1 MSQAEEETKADV
13 KTVEGILKLTGNDE
27 LKFGLLIGLVELQQ
41 ASNKDVVDTVL
52 HLLVGGEFD
61 IESNFII
68 QDPQNILHMLKL
80 LASCPHTLQA
90 EIWSVFTAMLK
101 KSRRNLHACTEVG
114 LITLSLELLKDAD
127 EVTAVGREMQGAVHD
142 LIIDMLGALAS
153 YSITVKEL
161 KCVFSL
167 MKARNNVWQRHS
179 TKLISVLR
187 HMPQRQGPD
196 EFFSFPGKK
205 GSHIAL
211 PPIKTW
217 PYQNGWTFS
226 CWIRLDP
233 VTGVNVEREKPYL
246 YCFRTSKGI
255 GYSAHFVG
263 GSLVITS
270 MKIKGKGFQHCVKY
284 DFQPRQWYMITLVHV
299 YNRWSKSE
307 VRCYVD
313 GQLNSSAD
321 MSWLVSTSDPFDK
334 CYIGSSVDGD
344 PEEMFC
350 GQMST
355 LYLFSDA
362 LLPQQIL
369 AMYHLGPGY
378 KSQFRFDNES
388 LNMVS
393 DAHERRI
400 KMRDFKKLQEMGLW
414 LQDVFQVLYDGKLTS
429 AIVFMY
435 NPIACDS
442 QLCLESSPKGN
453 QSYFL
458 HSPHAMMCQEVKAV
472 ITHSIHSTLHSLGG
486 VQILFPLFGQLDLPV
501 DRGPDKA
508 SEVDYSTCANLI
520 GLLGDLIECS
530 PAIQQQMVQNRGFL
544 VISYLLEKSSRDH
557 ITPAVLEAFLKLTE
571 FLVELP
577 TGGILLKYLFDYILF
592 NPQLWVH
599 TSVEVQ
605 TKLYCYLATEF
616 ISNAQIYNNIRRVSA
631 VLQTMHSLKYYYW
644 VVNPLDRSGVQPKA
658 LDGPRPT
665 RDEIIKLRSFM
676 LMYVKELIIKGHGI
690 LEDELQSMLN
700 YLTTLHED
708 DNLIDVLELLVQ
720 LMSEHPASMVPAF
733 DQKNGV
739 RTIFKLLASQNEDIR
754 LFSLRLLGLFLM
766 RSTYRRKQ
774 DAMSPHNLF
783 SLLAERLMLHTPNI
797 SMSTYNVLFEILTER
812 MNKENIKVR
821 QEEPDSTFR
830 IENSAIL
837 KVVAT
842 MIRQSKPT
850 PEVLEVKKT
859 FLSDLTIL
867 CNNNKDN
874 RRTVLQMSVW
884 QDWLFS
890 LAYIYPRNSEQQRI
904 TDMVMALFKMLLHH
918 AIKFEFGGWRVWID
932 TLAILHSKVAY
943 EDFKIHM
950 SKMYQQFE
958 QHRTDNISDPSE
970 LQQRPISTISGLSDD
985 QSSRPAHKSSV
996 KISEVSDAEAEAI
1009 TNGNSDE
1016 KEKHSGDKSE
1026 KKSQEAKEKPV
1037 SEVET
1042 AAEGQGDTSA
1052 ENKKKEDTTDKPQGE
1067 VNGQGKESNSE
1078 ESKLDSAAGGEAES
1092 NGYEEHSLF
1101 KSADKGNSAKT
1112 SQESAQNGPG
1122 VPTLQRNPSNASR
1135 GGGHIFSPGPRA
1147 PAFRIP
1153 EFRWSFLHQKLL
1165 SDLLFAV
1172 ETDIQV
1178 WKSHSTK
1185 NVIDF
1190 VNANENHIYVVNVTH
1205 MISQLADNLITS
1217 CGGLLPLLAA
1227 ATSQNGE
1234 IEILEPNQGLSIEQA
1249 VMILQRIMYMTDIL
1263 VFASSTNFSEL
1274 ENEKNMPSGGIL
1286 RQCLR
1291 LVCTSAVR
1299 NCLECRHRYQ
1309 GHGGSEPPSP
1319 ATNKPINGVDPIHS
1333 LIGGSHPSAK
1343 NIVENLAGQT
1353 TPIKDPE
1360 RLLQDMD
1367 INRLRAVV
1375 YRDVEETKQAQFL
1388 ALAIVYFCSV
1398 LMVSKYRDILEPPS
1412 PAATPTAAA
1421 APGSREGSGG
1431 LSWQKITS
1439 SAMPLLPESGSSTSS
1454 IASFSIKSSEESSQ
1468 GEVKPDTSVNKLD
1481 GGTVKKEETTL
1492 KKQETTPAVINNKDA
1507 SPVPVT
1513 QGNVKTEGSVGDKQV
1528 KSETGKITTVGEGN
1542 VAGEETKTEDQT
1554 KETAKETPKVEDES
1568 KIVVEAEVNVL
1579 AKEETGTTESEKS
1592 NTNSDDIN
1600 ENVEEKNNDVS
1611 EKENSSPET
1620 GKDSQDE
1627 DKKDEVAKEDEKKE
1641 NDKEEN
1647 TGEKEESTVTK
1658 EENDGEK
1665 KENDVEKEENND
1677 DIEKPVEP
1685 VEEVLGKEASEAAEA
1700 PSNTS
1705 EALEQIAEDTDSTRF
1720 NKLDDEDGSSEDMA
1734 ERQAGEGEEE
1744 EEEEDDD
1751 AESDK
1756 GGLERGT
1763 EDSDTSSQQQQQP
1776 DEGELSPQQVQL
1788 EVDEQ
1793 QPKVEQPAE
1802 AEQQPKVEQ
1811 PAEAEQQPKVEQP
1824 AEAEQQQEQAVE
1836 QPAQEAQQAQEVE
1849 TQATTSKE
1857 ETEEKEE
1864 AKEEDAEAKNIEKEA
1879 ETEKKEEEAEGA
1891 AGDEVDDHKL
1901 PVVDE
1906 TKMEDVDLKE
1916 DSETS
1921 KGARGEQR
1929 PERAE
1934 GEEPRENKPIS
1945 SISLAHKTS
1954 DQDGA
1959 NGGQKPSAL
1968 ELNINP
1974 PIHNLLSYQMDT
1986 GTLTE
1991 RLERA
1996 LGSVAP
2002 LLREVFVDFAP
2013 FLSKTLIGSH
2023 GQELLIGGGGLVTL
2037 KQSTSVVELVML
2049 LCSQEWQN
2057 SLQKHAGLAFIELV
2071 NEGRL
2076 LAHATRDHIVR
2087 VANEAE
2093 FILNRMRAEDVQKHA
2108 DFESTCAQ
2116 AMMERR
2122 EEEKLCDHLIK
2133 SAKRRDHS
2141 IALKQR
2147 DKILNI
2153 LQNKH
2158 GAWGVD
2164 ALQQNSEFWK
2174 LDIWEDDSRRR
2185 RRMVKNPLGSS
2196 HPEATLKAAIEHGAA
2211 EDAINAAR
2219 DAFHAH
2225 LATLKKTQRE
2235 TTDFTDEELVMEE
2248 KDVDQEF
2255 SGPVALSTPCKLIA
2269 PGVAVNGTM
2278 SITKNELYFEMDDE
2292 DSQNKKMDIK
2302 VLAYIDFLHGK
2313 WNFSEI
2319 RAIFSRRYLLQNV
2332 AIEIFMANRTAVM
2345 FAFPDHVTVKK
2356 VINALPRVGVGIKYG
2371 LQQARRVSMASG
2383 KQLFKLSN
2391 MTQKWQKREIS
2402 NFDYIMYLNT
2412 IAGRTYNDLNQ
2423 YPVFP
2428 WVLVNY
2434 DSEQLD
2440 LSSANSYRD
2449 LSKPIGALN
2458 ETRKAYFEERFSSWE
2473 HDQIPPF
2480 HYGTHYSTSAFTL
2493 NWLIRVEPFTT
2504 MFLNLQ
2510 GGKFDH
2516 PNRIFN
2522 SISQAWK
2529 NCQRDTS
2536 DVKEL
2541 IPEFFCLPEMF
2552 SNSNKYSLGKQED
2565 GSVVGDVELPPW
2577 AKTAEEFVRINKMAL
2592 ESEFVSCQIHNW
2604 IDLIFGYKQ
2613 RGPEAVRAT
2622 NVFYYLTYEGS
2633 VNLETM
2639 TDPVMKEAIENQI
2652 RSFGQTPTQLLT
2664 EPHPPRSS
2672 VMHLLIEKNQDRRS
2686 IINKS
2691 PMMFSKNQEDVC
2703 MIMKFLSNSP
2713 VTHVAANTHPA
2724 VPVPAVT
2731 SISCNHNY
2739 AINRWNNNYTPQG
2752 NAASFSSDKADP
2764 AAPPNLPLAMD
2775 QLLVM
2780 NTGLQKRTLGDNFDQ
2795 RLPVNHHSFVT
2806 TADNRFLFACGF
2818 WDKSFRI
2825 YHLDTARIVQVI
2837 FGHFDVVTCVARS
2850 ECNVSQD
2857 CYVITGSKD
2866 CTVMVWMFSAK
2877 SQAVL
2882 GDNNSK
2888 GVDMPTPRTV
2898 LTGHQSEITCVA
2910 TIAELGLVVSGS
2922 KDGPSLVHS
2931 LTGDLLHSLEPPS
2944 TCVSP
2949 RLITISRE
2957 AYILL
2962 TYDRGSICMFS
2973 INGKLLHFME
2983 HKDMLQSVILSRDGQ
2998 YMILGGNGGV
3008 VEVWRAHDFSH
3019 LYAYPVCDSAIRSLA
3034 LTHDHRFLIAGLATG
3049 CLLVFNIDFNK
3060 WHHEFQERYT

>member
-1 MSQAEEETKADV
+1 MSKAEEEGGEDV
-13 KTVEGILKLTGNDE
+13 KTVEGILKLKGNDE
-27 LKFGLLIGLVELQQ
+27 LKFGLLIGLIELQQ

-52 HLLVGGEFD
+52 YLLVGGEFD
-61 IESNFII
+61 IESNFVI

-90 EIWSVFTAMLK
+90 EVWSVFTAMLK

-114 LITLSLELLKDAD
+114 LISRALDLLKDAD
-127 EVTAVGREMQGAVHD
+127 EVTAD

-161 KCVFSL
+161 KYMFAL
-167 MKARNNVWQRHS
+167 LKARNNIWQRHS

-217 PYQNGWTFS
+217 PYQSGWTFS

-246 YCFRTSKGI
+246 YSFRTSKGI

-263 GSLVITS
+263 GSLVITA

-284 DFQPRQWYMITLVHV
+284 DFQPRQWYMISIVHV

-334 CYIGSSVDGD
+334 CFIGSSVDGD
-344 PEEMFC
+344 PEDMFC

-355 LYLFSDA
+355 IYMFSDA
-362 LLPQQIL
+362 LLPQQVL

-378 KSQFRFDNES
+378 K
-388 LNMVS
+388 
-393 DAHERRI
+393 
-400 KMRDFKKLQEMGLW
+400 
-414 LQDVFQVLYDGKLTS
+414 VLYDGKLTVS
-429 AIVFMY
+429 IVFMY

-458 HSPHAMMCQEVKAV
+458 HSPHAMMCQDVKAV

-501 DRGPDKA
+501 DRGPDKPC
-508 SEVDYSTCANLI
+508 EVDYTTCANLI

-530 PAIQQQMVQNRGFL
+530 PSIQQQMVQNRGFL
-544 VISYLLEKSSRDH
+544 VISYLLEKSSREH

-577 TGGILLKYLFDYILF
+577 TGVIMLKYLFDYILF

-616 ISNAQIYNNIRRVSA
+616 ISNAQIYNKIRRVSA

-720 LMSEHPASMVPAF
+720 LMAEHPSSMVPAF

-739 RTIFKLLASQNEDIR
+739 RTIFKLLASQSEDIR

-774 DAMSPHNLF
+774 DAMNPHNLF
-783 SLLAERLMLHTPNI
+783 SLLAERLMLHTQNI
-797 SMSTYNVLFEILTER
+797 SMSTYLVLFEILTER
-812 MNKENIKVR
+812 MNQENIKVR
-821 QEEPDSTFR
+821 KEEPESTFR
-830 IENSAIL
+830 VENSAIL

-850 PEVLEVKKT
+850 AEVLEVKKT

-890 LAYIYPRNSEQQRI
+890 LSYIYPRNSEQQRI

-970 LQQRPISTISGLSDD
+970 LKHRPISTISGLSDD
-985 QSSRPAHKSSV
+985 QNARPAHKSSV
-996 KISEVSDAEAEAI
+996 KISEVSDEEAEAI
-1009 TNGNSDE
+1009 TNGNKQEED
-1016 KEKHSGDKSE
+1016 KERVERKDNNN
-1026 KKSQEAKEKPV
+1026 EAKEEKV
-1037 SEVET
+1037 EKREDGGEVAEAERGSQGDGDGVT
-1042 AAEGQGDTSA
+1042 QAGAEGGVKNGDVDSQLEQHQVQPQA
-1052 ENKKKEDTTDKPQGE
+1052 TTDKPRTQSQSEDPELKAAKGRE
-1067 VNGQGKESNSE
+1067 TFPNGF
-1078 ESKLDSAAGGEAES
+1078 DDP
-1092 NGYEEHSLF
+1092 SLF
-1101 KSADKGNSAKT
+1101 KSSDKGGARPKFT
-1112 SQESAQNGPG
+1112 QEVGQDGPG
-1122 VPTLQRNPSNASR
+1122 VPTLQRNPSTASR

-1185 NVIDF
+1185 TVIDF
-1190 VNANENHIYVVNVTH
+1190 VNSSENHIYVVNVTH

-1249 VMILQRIMYMTDIL
+1249 VLILQRIMYMTDIL

-1299 NCLECRHRYQ
+1299 NCLECRHRYP
-1309 GHGGSEPPSP
+1309 GHGSSEPPSP

-1333 LIGGSHPSAK
+1333 LIGGSHPSTK

-1360 RLLQDMD
+1360 KLLQDMD

-1412 PAATPTAAA
+1412 PAATPTAASA
-1421 APGSREGSGG
+1421 LGNKEGSGAP
-1431 LSWQKITS
+1431 SWQKITS

-1454 IASFSIKSSEESSQ
+1454 IASVSIKSSEESIHSN
-1468 GEVKPDTSVNKLD
+1468 GKYDSSGGTRKSDPVHVNKLETASLASD
-1481 GGTVKKEETTL
+1481 KQTARTLDSDKKGDTHEKPVNDKNKADELVSKNEKESKEDEL
-1492 KKQETTPAVINNKDA
+1492 KKKNEATVNPDTAVAESSQVISLEVPAVEESSANNA
-1507 SPVPVT
+1507 AEA
-1513 QGNVKTEGSVGDKQV
+1513 QGKL
-1528 KSETGKITTVGEGN
+1528 TV
-1542 VAGEETKTEDQT
+1542 A
-1554 KETAKETPKVEDES
+1554 
-1568 KIVVEAEVNVL
+1568 AEVNVMAAVGDGGVSGDENRKDDVQGGEIAPG
-1579 AKEETGTTESEKS
+1579 AKDGEVAA
-1592 NTNSDDIN
+1592 
-1600 ENVEEKNNDVS
+1600 VEEMQ
-1611 EKENSSPET
+1611 EKV
-1620 GKDSQDE
+1620 
-1627 DKKDEVAKEDEKKE
+1627 DEVQR
-1641 NDKEEN
+1641 N
-1647 TGEKEESTVTK
+1647 GEVKEESKSCDQTS
-1658 EENDGEK
+1658 GEFEK
-1665 KENDVEKEENND
+1665 SDVEESQVTDKSEGEQTAVESKESSDKTIASGN
-1677 DIEKPVEP
+1677 IETPQSKGSVGSGLPETKGSVDSESAETKVSVDNESAELPSVQEP
-1685 VEEVLGKEASEAAEA
+1685 SPGVQGPAEG
-1700 PSNTS
+1700 
-1705 EALEQIAEDTDSTRF
+1705 EDTDSTRI
-1720 NKLDDEDGSSEDMA
+1720 NKLDDGDSIEDPNEREEGEGKEDGDQDTDATSDKAISERSA
-1734 ERQAGEGEEE
+1734 EGSETMSQQQA
-1744 EEEEDDD
+1744 EEEDQD
-1751 AESDK
+1751 
-1756 GGLERGT
+1756 
-1763 EDSDTSSQQQQQP
+1763 
-1776 DEGELSPQQVQL
+1776 
-1788 EVDEQ
+1788 
-1793 QPKVEQPAE
+1793 
-1802 AEQQPKVEQ
+1802 
-1811 PAEAEQQPKVEQP
+1811 
-1824 AEAEQQQEQAVE
+1824 EQQQEQEKSEGEEQKPVE
-1836 QPAQEAQQAQEVE
+1836 PEQEKDVQESVAQVE
-1849 TQATTSKE
+1849 NKE
-1857 ETEEKEE
+1857 ETTLESSDDDSTEGQKPEGEKSIEEQKKEITQEGVKEE
-1864 AKEEDAEAKNIEKEA
+1864 NKS
-1879 ETEKKEEEAEGA
+1879 
-1891 AGDEVDDHKL
+1891 
-1901 PVVDE
+1901 VDE

-1916 DSETS
+1916 DSDAP
-1921 KGARGEQR
+1921 KGQRNEQR

-1934 GEEPRENKPIS
+1934 GEESGENSKPIS
-1945 SISLAHKTS
+1945 SISLAHKPA

-1959 NGGQKPSAL
+1959 SGGQKPSAL
-1968 ELNINP
+1968 ELNISP
-1974 PIHNLLSYQMDT
+1974 PIHNLLTYQMDS

-2141 IALKQR
+2141 IAIKQK

-2164 ALQQNSEFWK
+2164 ADQLSREFWK

-2185 RRMVKNPLGSS
+2185 RRMIRNALGSS
-2196 HPEATLKAAIEHGAA
+2196 HPEATLKAALEHGAA

-2235 TTDFTDEELVMEE
+2235 TTDFTDEELIMDE
-2248 KDVDQEF
+2248 KDVEQEF

-2278 SITKNELYFEMDDE
+2278 SITKNELYFEMDD
-2292 DSQNKKMDIK
+2292 DDAPNKKMD
-2302 VLAYIDFLHGK
+2302 
-2313 WNFSEI
+2313 
-2319 RAIFSRRYLLQNV
+2319 
-2332 AIEIFMANRTAVM
+2332 
-2345 FAFPDHVTVKK
+2345 
-2356 VINALPRVGVGIKYG
+2356 
-2371 LQQARRVSMASG
+2371 
-2383 KQLFKLSN
+2383 
-2391 MTQKWQKREIS
+2391 
-2402 NFDYIMYLNT
+2402 
-2412 IAGRTYNDLNQ
+2412 
-2423 YPVFP
+2423 
-2428 WVLVNY
+2428 
-2434 DSEQLD
+2434 
-2440 LSSANSYRD
+2440 
-2449 LSKPIGALN
+2449 SK
-2458 ETRKAYFEERFSSWE
+2458 
-2473 HDQIPPF
+2473 
-2480 HYGTHYSTSAFTL
+2480 
-2493 NWLIRVEPFTT
+2493 
-2504 MFLNLQ
+2504 
-2510 GGKFDH
+2510 
-2516 PNRIFN
+2516 
-2522 SISQAWK
+2522 
-2529 NCQRDTS
+2529 
-2536 DVKEL
+2536 
-2541 IPEFFCLPEMF
+2541 
-2552 SNSNKYSLGKQED
+2552 
-2565 GSVVGDVELPPW
+2565 
-2577 AKTAEEFVRINKMAL
+2577 
-2592 ESEFVSCQIHNW
+2592 
-2604 IDLIFGYKQ
+2604 
-2613 RGPEAVRAT
+2613 
-2622 NVFYYLTYEGS
+2622 
-2633 VNLETM
+2633 
-2639 TDPVMKEAIENQI
+2639 
-2652 RSFGQTPTQLLT
+2652 
-2664 EPHPPRSS
+2664 
-2672 VMHLLIEKNQDRRS
+2672 
-2686 IINKS
+2686 
-2691 PMMFSKNQEDVC
+2691 
-2703 MIMKFLSNSP
+2703 
-2713 VTHVAANTHPA
+2713 
-2724 VPVPAVT
+2724 
-2731 SISCNHNY
+2731 
-2739 AINRWNNNYTPQG
+2739 
-2752 NAASFSSDKADP
+2752 
-2764 AAPPNLPLAMD
+2764 
-2775 QLLVM
+2775 
-2780 NTGLQKRTLGDNFDQ
+2780 
-2795 RLPVNHHSFVT
+2795 
-2806 TADNRFLFACGF
+2806 
-2818 WDKSFRI
+2818 
-2825 YHLDTARIVQVI
+2825 
-2837 FGHFDVVTCVARS
+2837 
-2850 ECNVSQD
+2850 
-2857 CYVITGSKD
+2857 
-2866 CTVMVWMFSAK
+2866 
-2877 SQAVL
+2877 
-2882 GDNNSK
+2882 
-2888 GVDMPTPRTV
+2888 
-2898 LTGHQSEITCVA
+2898 
-2910 TIAELGLVVSGS
+2910 
-2922 KDGPSLVHS
+2922 
-2931 LTGDLLHSLEPPS
+2931 
-2944 TCVSP
+2944 
-2949 RLITISRE
+2949 
-2957 AYILL
+2957 
-2962 TYDRGSICMFS
+2962 
-2973 INGKLLHFME
+2973 
-2983 HKDMLQSVILSRDGQ
+2983 
-2998 YMILGGNGGV
+2998 
-3008 VEVWRAHDFSH
+3008 
-3019 LYAYPVCDSAIRSLA
+3019 
-3034 LTHDHRFLIAGLATG
+3034 
-3049 CLLVFNIDFNK
+3049 
-3060 WHHEFQERYT
+3060 

>member
-1 MSQAEEETKADV
+1 MSSTPNGEGVEDV
-13 KTVEGILKLTGNDE
+13 KTVEGILKLKGNDE
-27 LKFGLLIGLVELQQ
+27 LKFGLLIGLIELQQ

-52 HLLVGGEFD
+52 YLLVGGEFD
-61 IESNFII
+61 IESNFVI
-68 QDPQNILHMLKL
+68 QDPLNILHMLKL
-80 LASCPHTLQA
+80 LGSCPNTLQA

-114 LITLSLELLKDAD
+114 LITRALDLLKTAD
-127 EVTAVGREMQGAVHD
+127 EVTAAARLVQQSIFD
-142 LIIDMLGALAS
+142 LIIDMLGTLAS

-161 KCVFSL
+161 KYMFAL

-187 HMPQRQGPD
+187 HMPHRQGPD

-217 PYQNGWTFS
+217 PHQNGWTFS

-263 GSLVITS
+263 GSLVITA

-284 DFQPRQWYMITLVHV
+284 DFQPRQWYMVSIVHV

-313 GQLNSSAD
+313 GQLHTSAD

-334 CYIGSSVDGD
+334 CLIGSSVEGD

-355 LYLFSDA
+355 IYLFSDA

-378 KSQFRFDNES
+378 KSQFRFENES

-393 DAHERRI
+393 DAHERMV
-400 KMRDFKKLQEMGLW
+400 KMQDCKKLQEMGLW

-458 HSPHAMMCQEVKAV
+458 HSPHAMMCQDVKAV

-501 DRGPDKA
+501 DRGPDKPQ
-508 SEVDYSTCANLI
+508 EIDYTTCANLI

-530 PAIQQQMVQNRGFL
+530 PAIQQQMLQNRGFL
-544 VISYLLEKSSRDH
+544 VISYLLEKSSREH
-557 ITPAVLEAFLKLTE
+557 ITPAVLEAFLKVTE
-571 FLVELP
+571 FLVDLNN
-577 TGGILLKYLFDYILF
+577 GGIMLKYLFDYILF

-616 ISNAQIYNNIRRVSA
+616 INNAQIYNNIRRVSA

-644 VVNPLDRSGVQPKA
+644 VVNPLDRSGVQPKG

-665 RDEIIKLRSFM
+665 RDEIVKLRSFM
-676 LMYVKELIIKGHGI
+676 LLYVKELIIKGHGI
-690 LEDELQSMLN
+690 LEDELQSLLN

-708 DNLIDVLELLVQ
+708 DNLIDVLELLVH
-720 LMSEHPASMVPAF
+720 LMAEHPASMVPAF

-783 SLLAERLMLHTPNI
+783 SLLAERLMLHTQNI
-797 SMSTYNVLFEILTER
+797 SMSTYIVLFEILTER
-812 MNKENIKVR
+812 MSQENVKVR
-821 QEEPDSTFR
+821 KEEPESTFR

-850 PEVLEVKKT
+850 AEVLEVKKT

-918 AIKFEFGGWRVWID
+918 AIKYEFGGWRVWID

-958 QHRTDNISDPSE
+958 QNRTDNISDPSE
-970 LQQRPISTISGLSDD
+970 LQHRPISTISGLSDPE
-985 QSSRPAHKSSV
+985 QANRPVRKSSV

-1009 TNGNSDE
+1009 KNGAKAE
-1016 KEKHSGDKSE
+1016 KIKEESPE
-1026 KKSQEAKEKPV
+1026 AEAKEAEAGASGDVVKEEKG
-1037 SEVET
+1037 SAQEDGGEGET
-1042 AAEGQGDTSA
+1042 EGAG
-1052 ENKKKEDTTDKPQGE
+1052 KHKEDSARKQSLSDEPKLEAAKP
-1067 VNGQGKESNSE
+1067 
-1078 ESKLDSAAGGEAES
+1078 AEKFT
-1092 NGYEEHSLF
+1092 NGYDDPSLF
-1101 KSADKGNSAKT
+1101 KSSDRSDEAQPKNKSNSV
-1112 SQESAQNGPG
+1112 QMEGPG
-1122 VPTLQRNPSNASR
+1122 IPSLQRNPSIASR

-1185 NVIDF
+1185 TVIDF
-1190 VNANENHIYVVNVTH
+1190 VNSSENHIYVVNVTH

-1249 VMILQRIMYMTDIL
+1249 VLILQRIMYMTDIL

-1299 NCLECRHRYQ
+1299 NCLECRHRYP
-1309 GHGGSEPPSP
+1309 GRGPSEPPSP
-1319 ATNKPINGVDPIHS
+1319 ATNKPLNGVDPIHS

-1360 RLLQDMD
+1360 KLLQDMD

-1412 PAATPTAAA
+1412 PAATPTTATSA
-1421 APGSREGSGG
+1421 GSKDGSGAPTY
-1431 LSWQKITS
+1431 QKITS
-1439 SAMPLLPESGSSTSS
+1439 SAMPLLPESSSSS
-1454 IASFSIKSSEESSQ
+1454 VVSVKSSEESVQ
-1468 GEVKPDTSVNKLD
+1468 GDGKSDISMPLKSEPIKKLENEGMKENELMPETNKGKHSSSDHQLKED
-1481 GGTVKKEETTL
+1481 GNEGIA
-1492 KKQETTPAVINNKDA
+1492 KQENDKSSGQPEAPDQQGASAEESLSSHQAVDGA
-1507 SPVPVT
+1507 SQVT
-1513 QGNVKTEGSVGDKQV
+1513 V
-1528 KSETGKITTVGEGN
+1528 I
-1542 VAGEETKTEDQT
+1542 
-1554 KETAKETPKVEDES
+1554 
-1568 KIVVEAEVNVL
+1568 AEVNLVS
-1579 AKEETGTTESEKS
+1579 AEPDSDVVNKIDTESATES
-1592 NTNSDDIN
+1592 VVQDDITTTAG
-1600 ENVEEKNNDVS
+1600 EVQDSVQSKS
-1611 EKENSSPET
+1611 LENSSKEKQT
-1620 GKDSQDE
+1620 NESIEKDANNRVDHVLEGVEVTSSTQLAGE
-1627 DKKDEVAKEDEKKE
+1627 DKKLNNAEAKGENVLSQDNQENETNSKDNTNAEKLATID
-1641 NDKEEN
+1641 NQ
-1647 TGEKEESTVTK
+1647 EKTIESTQENKIEPTCNDETK
-1658 EENDGEK
+1658 KVSDQ
-1665 KENDVEKEENND
+1665 
-1677 DIEKPVEP
+1677 P
-1685 VEEVLGKEASEAAEA
+1685 EAAVNSS
-1700 PSNTS
+1700 PPR
-1705 EALEQIAEDTDSTRF
+1705 EDTDSTRF
-1720 NKLDDEDGSSEDMA
+1720 NKLDDEDSGSSEDLN
-1734 ERQAGEGEEE
+1734 ERPPGEGEES
-1744 EEEEDDD
+1744 EDNV
-1751 AESDK
+1751 SDK
-1756 GGLERGT
+1756 AVSERSI
-1763 EDSDTSSQQQQQP
+1763 EESETSSQQQQP
-1776 DEGELSPQQVQL
+1776 
-1788 EVDEQ
+1788 
-1793 QPKVEQPAE
+1793 VE
-1802 AEQQPKVEQ
+1802 
-1811 PAEAEQQPKVEQP
+1811 
-1824 AEAEQQQEQAVE
+1824 EQQQK
-1836 QPAQEAQQAQEVE
+1836 
-1849 TQATTSKE
+1849 KE
-1857 ETEEKEE
+1857 DEMKE
-1864 AKEEDAEAKNIEKEA
+1864 
-1879 ETEKKEEEAEGA
+1879 EKKEEQQIEEPEQKEEEIAIEVETKEGETSQPASAEAEVESQSKEKQEKLKDVKPVEVM
-1891 AGDEVDDHKL
+1891 DEA
-1901 PVVDE
+1901 
-1906 TKMEDVDLKE
+1906 KMEDVDLKE
-1916 DSETS
+1916 EDSP
-1921 KGARGEQR
+1921 KGHRVEQR

-1934 GEEPRENKPIS
+1934 GEESRENSKPIS
-1945 SISLAHKTS
+1945 SITLSQKST

-1959 NGGQKPSAL
+1959 CSSQKPSAL
-1968 ELNINP
+1968 ELNISP
-1974 PIHNLLSYQMDT
+1974 PIHSLLTYQMDT

-2037 KQSTSVVELVML
+2037 KQSNSVVELVML

-2116 AMMERR
+2116 SMMDRR

-2133 SAKRRDHS
+2133 SAKRRDHA
-2141 IALKQR
+2141 IAVKQR

-2153 LQNKH
+2153 LHNKH
-2158 GAWGVD
+2158 GAWGVE
-2164 ALQQNSEFWK
+2164 AEQLSKEFWK

-2185 RRMVKNPLGSS
+2185 RRMIRNPLGSS

-2219 DAFHAH
+2219 DAFHSH

-2248 KDVDQEF
+2248 KDVEQEF

-2269 PGVAVNGTM
+2269 PGVTVSGTM
-2278 SITKNELYFEMDDE
+2278 SVTKNELYFEMDD
-2292 DSQNKKMDIK
+2292 DDPQNKKIDLK
-2302 VLAYIDFLHGK
+2302 VLAYVDFLHGK

-2434 DSEQLD
+2434 DSDQLD

-2516 PNRIFN
+2516 PNRIFS

-2541 IPEFFCLPEMF
+2541 IPEFFCLPEMLT
-2552 SNSNKYSLGKQED
+2552 NSNHYNLGKQED
-2565 GSVVGDVELPPW
+2565 GTLVEDVQLPPW
-2577 AKTAEEFVRINKMAL
+2577 AKTPEEFIRINKMAL

-2613 RGPEAVRAT
+2613 RGPEAARAT

-2652 RSFGQTPTQLLT
+2652 RSFGQTPTQLLM

-2672 VMHLLIEKNQDRRS
+2672 VMHL
-2686 IINKS
+2686 S
-2691 PMMFSKNQEDVC
+2691 PMMFSKNQDDVC

-2739 AINRWNNNYTPQG
+2739 AINRWNNGYTPQS
-2752 NAASFSSDKADP
+2752 NAASFSSEKADP

-2780 NTGLQKRTLGDNFDQ
+2780 NTGQQKRTLGDNFDQ

-2806 TADNRFLFACGF
+2806 TADNRFLFASGF

-2825 YHLDTARIVQVI
+2825 YLLDTARIVQVV
-2837 FGHFDVVTCVARS
+2837 FGHFDVVTCLARS
-2850 ECNVSQD
+2850 ECNISQD
-2857 CYVITGSKD
+2857 CYLVTGSKD

-2877 SQAVL
+2877 SQAIL
-2882 GDNNSK
+2882 GDNNN
-2888 GVDMPTPRTV
+2888 VEMPTPRTV

-2944 TCVSP
+2944 TCHSP
-2949 RLITISRE
+2949 RLITVSRE
-2957 AYILL
+2957 AFILL
-2962 TYDRGSICMFS
+2962 TYDSGNICMFS

-2983 HKDMLQSVILSRDGQ
+2983 HKDYIQSLILSRDGQ
-2998 YMILGGNGGV
+2998 YLLLGGNGGV
-3008 VEVWRAHDFSH
+3008 VEVWRAHNFEH
-3019 LYAYPVCDSAIRSLA
+3019 LYTYPVCDSSIRSLA
-3034 LTHDHRFLIAGLATG
+3034 LTHDHRFVIAGLATG
-3049 CLLVFNIDFNK
+3049 CLLVLNIDFNK